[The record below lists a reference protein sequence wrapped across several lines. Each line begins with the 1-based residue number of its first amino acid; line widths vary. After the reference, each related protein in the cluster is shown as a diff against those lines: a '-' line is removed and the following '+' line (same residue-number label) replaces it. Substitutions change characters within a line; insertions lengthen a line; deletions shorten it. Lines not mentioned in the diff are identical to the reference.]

1 MAYRLWNP
9 RYAGRTNTIRTWK
22 GDDRSI
28 DSSMNLI
35 GDGRSE
41 PRQSSPHRTAVK
53 FVYLNSELL
62 IRLGLARLSATAC
75 LTVCS
80 FFPLFPS
87 STRSWRIQKGKAY
100 ISHTSIAQN
109 LSCQPRKHGVHLG
122 TATFPLSF
130 RFWKSHVSFL
140 QSCRLRWPSLSY
152 VSRLPVWPVSKLHHA
167 RLSQKSEPGL
177 YSSRIL
183 RTHMRLWIL
192 GVAVP
197 ECSDQEKHNMI
208 TYPCAKKYSAV
219 NLQSFSLTLN
229 QHQPPAT
236 N

>member
-1 MAYRLWNP
+1 MVDL
-9 RYAGRTNTIRTWK
+9 
-22 GDDRSI
+22 
-28 DSSMNLI
+28 NLAS
-35 GDGRSE
+35 R
-41 PRQSSPHRTAVK
+41 H
-53 FVYLNSELL
+53 
-62 IRLGLARLSATAC
+62 
-75 LTVCS
+75 LTVPLLSLCTWILS
-80 FFPLFPS
+80 SSYVSVSRAWQRLPICLCVVFF
-87 STRSWRIQKGKAY
+87 
-100 ISHTSIAQN
+100 
-109 LSCQPRKHGVHLG
+109 HLD

-183 RTHMRLWIL
+183 RTHMRLWIS

>member
-1 MAYRLWNP
+1 MLHVESETKGMATRFGFSSGVRGEASGVRPFL
-9 RYAGRTNTIRTWK
+9 GLGLGLGTNTIRTWK

-87 STRSWRIQKGKAY
+87 STRS
-100 ISHTSIAQN
+100 
-109 LSCQPRKHGVHLG
+109 
-122 TATFPLSF
+122 
-130 RFWKSHVSFL
+130 
-140 QSCRLRWPSLSY
+140 
-152 VSRLPVWPVSKLHHA
+152 
-167 RLSQKSEPGL
+167 
-177 YSSRIL
+177 
-183 RTHMRLWIL
+183 
-192 GVAVP
+192 
-197 ECSDQEKHNMI
+197 
-208 TYPCAKKYSAV
+208 
-219 NLQSFSLTLN
+219 
-229 QHQPPAT
+229 
-236 N
+236 